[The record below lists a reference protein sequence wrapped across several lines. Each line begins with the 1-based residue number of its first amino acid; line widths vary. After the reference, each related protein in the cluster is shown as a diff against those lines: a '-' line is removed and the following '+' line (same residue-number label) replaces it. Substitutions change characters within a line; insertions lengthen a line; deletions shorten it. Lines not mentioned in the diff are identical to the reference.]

1 MPFFSRKS
9 HEPSVITRADRAR
22 DADQWEL
29 AASLYRVAL
38 ARNPRN
44 PPIWIQ
50 YGHALKECGNGTDAE
65 GAYRSAI
72 AYQPLDADAHLHLGH
87 VLKLQGKGAEAR
99 IAYRRALELNASLAD
114 ATRELRQLDRSENHS
129 GSEPLPVIAAPPAR
143 SEPLPIAALH
153 VSAERRKFKLGKG
166 SLISRADR
174 ARDARQWKIAAK
186 LYRKALDRNPNNPP
200 IWLQYGHAL
209 KESGELVEAESA
221 YRAAIDRDI
230 GAAEPHLQL
239 GHLLKMRG
247 RREEAQIAYLQAF
260 AFQRSMSEP
269 LSGLDSLGWPA
280 GQIAELRQMAE
291 AADVATSIR
300 TSPVAQIRS

>member
-1 MPFFSRKS
+1 MTS
-9 HEPSVITRADRAR
+9 T
-22 DADQWEL
+22 WE
-29 AASLYRVAL
+29 
-38 ARNPRN
+38 
-44 PPIWIQ
+44 
-50 YGHALKECGNGTDAE
+50 
-65 GAYRSAI
+65 
-72 AYQPLDADAHLHLGH
+72 
-87 VLKLQGKGAEAR
+87 
-99 IAYRRALELNASLAD
+99 
-114 ATRELRQLDRSENHS
+114 
-129 GSEPLPVIAAPPAR
+129 
-143 SEPLPIAALH
+143 
-153 VSAERRKFKLGKG
+153 
-166 SLISRADR
+166 
-174 ARDARQWKIAAK
+174 IAAK

-200 IWLQYGHAL
+200 IWLQYGHVL

-260 AFQRSMSEP
+260 ALQRSMSEP